1 MKVIG
6 TDGHKLSGLHV
17 LGDLIGSLLLAV
29 AQNLL
34 VGWLGEMME
43 FLIVVENAVGVE
55 DLRLVAG
62 LVVDA
67 MSSPNCRHAKRTLN
81 SQILHTKHAHK
92 ITKFEN
98 NEIYNSMGD
107 GMYCVG

>member
-1 MKVIG
+1 MV
-6 TDGHKLSGLHV
+6 TSCRAFMCW
-17 LGDLIGSLLLAV
+17 GDLIGSLLLAV

-55 DLRLVAG
+55 DLQLVAG

-67 MSSPNCRHAKRTLN
+67 MSSAVLSVNCA
-81 SQILHTKHAHK
+81 S
-92 ITKFEN
+92 
-98 NEIYNSMGD
+98 
-107 GMYCVG
+107 

>member
-6 TDGHKLSGLHV
+6 TDGQKLSGLHV

-43 FLIVVENAVGVE
+43 F
-55 DLRLVAG
+55 
-62 LVVDA
+62 
-67 MSSPNCRHAKRTLN
+67 
-81 SQILHTKHAHK
+81 
-92 ITKFEN
+92 F
-98 NEIYNSMGD
+98 
-107 GMYCVG
+107 YCC

>member
-55 DLRLVAG
+55 DLQLVAG

-67 MSSPNCRHAKRTLN
+67 MSLAVLSVNCA
-81 SQILHTKHAHK
+81 S
-92 ITKFEN
+92 
-98 NEIYNSMGD
+98 
-107 GMYCVG
+107 

>member
-43 FLIVVENAVGVE
+43 FLIVVENAVRSG
-55 DLRLVAG
+55 RFVACCWAG
-62 LVVDA
+62 
-67 MSSPNCRHAKRTLN
+67 C
-81 SQILHTKHAHK
+81 
-92 ITKFEN
+92 
-98 NEIYNSMGD
+98 
-107 GMYCVG
+107 